1 MKNLFLK
8 CIPKL
13 INMSYFTTINNFKL
27 KSCLIGP
34 FSQDMFLTH
43 QFYVITRKI
52 LKNFLNSTMK
62 KELENDWWYYLIE
75 MNSDETINYDL
86 KLSISGKKNLF
97 IHGLIYVMQHLK

>member
-13 INMSYFTTINNFKL
+13 IKLDLNKKDTNMLINYNVNMSYFTTINNFKL

-43 QFYVITRKI
+43 QFSVITRKI

-62 KELENDWWYYLIE
+62 KELEND
-75 MNSDETINYDL
+75 
-86 KLSISGKKNLF
+86 
-97 IHGLIYVMQHLK
+97 